1 MQYIKDGN
9 CSIDASKSNNISFYP
24 VNGNY
29 TQWTMW
35 TACDK
40 SCGNGTRTRSRS
52 CSNPAPANGG
62 KTCLEQGLGDDI
74 EDEEC
79 FLVHCPSKYYL
90 FSKKHE
96 TALRS

>member
-1 MQYIKDGN
+1 MLCTQRYIAN
-9 CSIDASKSNNISFYP
+9 MSFACT

-52 CSNPAPANGG
+52 CNNPAPANGG
-62 KTCLEQGLGDDI
+62 KTCLDQALGDDT

-79 FLVHCPSKYYL
+79 FLVHCPGMIS
-90 FSKKHE
+90 H
-96 TALRS
+96 TINT

>member
-1 MQYIKDGN
+1 MKFQRCIL
-9 CSIDASKSNNISFYP
+9 FL

-29 TQWTMW
+29 THWTMW

-62 KTCLEQGLGDDI
+62 KTCLDQGLGDDT

-79 FLVHCPSKYYL
+79 FLVHCPGAFPLLLDS
-90 FSKKHE
+90 FFNVSII
-96 TALRS
+96 ALECGTNLIDI

>member
-1 MQYIKDGN
+1 MLFL
-9 CSIDASKSNNISFYP
+9 ST

-40 SCGNGTRTRSRS
+40 SCGNGTRTRSRT
-52 CSNPAPANGG
+52 CSNPAPAFGG
-62 KTCLEQGLGDDI
+62 KTCLDQGLGDDT

-79 FLVHCPSKYYL
+79 FLVHCQGNTSFHIFLRKEQCL
-90 FSKKHE
+90 RTNVKENCKKI
-96 TALRS
+96 LVF